1 MINFRPRRNTPNKMY
16 HTIYLDERVSLTPGE
31 LNGIQTTDHIRDMI
45 ITKLK
50 EKHEGKC
57 NSNGYVRPGSLQVLA
72 RSMGTAQ
79 NGKFTG
85 DFVYDCKTKCDV
97 LFPTADSILEATVI
111 KINKMGAY
119 AIFEEAIRIL
129 LPRDLH
135 IGNTT
140 FDNIQENDALRI
152 RIKRTRFDTNSPFIM
167 AVGVLE
173 NQPDLIDDG
182 DEVNNTSDTEV
193 NEANT
198 MVAE

>member
-1 MINFRPRRNTPNKMY
+1 
-16 HTIYLDERVSLTPGE
+16 LDERVSLTPSE
-31 LNGIQTTDHIRDMI
+31 LNGVQTVDNIRDMI
-45 ITKLK
+45 VTKLK

-85 DFVYDCKTKCDV
+85 DFVYDCKMKCDV
-97 LFPTADSILEATVI
+97 LFPTADSFLEATVI

-119 AIFEEAIRIL
+119 AVFEEAIRVL

-135 IGNTT
+135 VGNTV
-140 FDNIQENDALRI
+140 FDNIQENDSVRV

-173 NQPDLIDDG
+173 NQADIVDMGEP
-182 DEVNNTSDTEV
+182 EENATSDNEINEV
-193 NEANT
+193 EIERTAAQNTPGSVPSLEAA
-198 MVAE
+198 V